1 MAITMKTNF
10 TNVLTL
16 AAIAIT
22 SVSLL
27 PSPSEAQRGQ
37 GFYCDFSGVS
47 PATMYQNSQ
56 GGIEKWISWDSD
68 FFSDAGWTPAVRCNE
83 VSKRLESFRK
93 SKLLKYVTVGIM
105 NGERVICTASE
116 KNGRCS
122 GLIYTLKPSQDAV
135 ITLYNFFGLR
145 EGQAGVP
152 VLSESGE
159 IPYIDVSKRLGN
171 DASANTPKV
180 QTPAVKTPSVNPKTS
195 PGVRKGDFE

>member
-1 MAITMKTNF
+1 
-10 TNVLTL
+10 
-16 AAIAIT
+16 
-22 SVSLL
+22 
-27 PSPSEAQRGQ
+27 
-37 GFYCDFSGVS
+37 
-47 PATMYQNSQ
+47 
-56 GGIEKWISWDSD
+56 
-68 FFSDAGWTPAVRCNE
+68 
-83 VSKRLESFRK
+83 
-93 SKLLKYVTVGIM
+93 
-105 NGERVICTASE
+105 
-116 KNGRCS
+116 RCS

-159 IPYIDVSKRLGN
+159 IPYIDVSKRLGD